1 MYVNVE
7 LSPRTI
13 QGATVVPPQAV
24 QTGPENRFVYVVGE
38 DRKVA
43 SRPVKLAYVDA
54 GTAVVEGI
62 EPGAR
67 VVVEGAQNL
76 RPGSVVAEAT
86 SDTSP
91 RPPATAGDGPGPK
104 GKAKKPS

>member
-1 MYVNVE
+1 MPV
-7 LSPRTI
+7 
-13 QGATVVPPQAV
+13 QAV

-43 SRPVKLAYVDA
+43 AKPVDVAYVE
-54 GTAVVEGI
+54 GGIAVVTGV

-76 RPGSVVAEAT
+76 RPGQRRRDAARAT
-86 SDTSP
+86 P
-91 RPPATAGDGPGPK
+91 GRAPAW
-104 GKAKKPS
+104 GKAGGAGKAP